1 LRFSKLDH
9 CRLTYRLRQ
18 GSSPAE
24 LHQATM
30 QINQHPF
37 ALQQMASV
45 KHLAPGVGEPI
56 GVGGDLVEVDPLNP
70 D

>member
-1 LRFSKLDH
+1 
-9 CRLTYRLRQ
+9 
-18 GSSPAE
+18 
-24 LHQATM
+24 M